1 MDPAVGLGLVLIAI
15 GLVVLFLGKRLV
27 VLGAGVGAL
36 LGVGLLQLIP
46 GSSVG
51 IFGFVLPVGLA
62 IVGGMLAFFMK
73 AAANMFF
80 LIIGFIAGGALVLAL
95 FDMLAVDL
103 GLMEFVIASAG
114 GLVGI
119 VLVRRFK
126 DWATIVIVG
135 LVAGFLIV
143 NGIDLLLPTTQF
155 TQWLKLALTGVI
167 AAVGIWYHGFRSK

>member
-1 MDPAVGLGLVLIAI
+1 MDPAVGLGLVLIAV

-46 GSSVG
+46 GSSIG
-51 IFGFVLPVGLA
+51 IFAFVLPIGLA

-80 LIIGFIAGGALVLAL
+80 LVIGFIAGGAVVLAL

-103 GLMEFVIASAG
+103 GLMAFVIASLG

-119 VLVRRFK
+119 YLVRRFAN
-126 DWATIVIVG
+126 WATIVIVG

-143 NGIDLLLPTTQF
+143 NGIELLLPTVQF
-155 TQWLKLALTGVI
+155 SRSVKLLLTGAI
-167 AAVGIWYHGFRSK
+167 AAADIWYLGFRGK